1 MFAWDGSV
9 HRLSILVIRAHAP
22 VISLIAVEL
31 AVVRLKRALGRRSPP
46 LGSLPPDGLFK
57 GLTWAGDNHDQ
68 GLQLAKHHVDGTV
81 GAADEPATW
90 PARAGS
96 DSGALGE

>member
-1 MFAWDGSV
+1 MIGV
-9 HRLSILVIRAHAP
+9 
-22 VISLIAVEL
+22 
-31 AVVRLKRALGRRSPP
+31 LKHTLGWRGAP

-57 GLTWAGDNHDQ
+57 GLTRAGDNRNQ

>member
-1 MFAWDGSV
+1 MGAFIACQYLSYAPM
-9 HRLSILVIRAHAP
+9 RLSSR
-22 VISLIAVEL
+22 LIAVEL
-31 AVVRLKRALGRRSPP
+31 AVVRLKRAPGRRRPP
-46 LGSLPPDGLFK
+46 LGSLPPDGLVK

-68 GLQLAKHHVDGTV
+68 GLQLAKHPVDGTV

>member
-1 MFAWDGSV
+1 MIGV
-9 HRLSILVIRAHAP
+9 
-22 VISLIAVEL
+22 
-31 AVVRLKRALGRRSPP
+31 LKHTLGWRGAP
-46 LGSLPPDGLFK
+46 LGSLPPDDLFK
-57 GLTWAGDNHDQ
+57 GLIRAGDNHNQ

-81 GAADEPATW
+81 GAAGDPATW

>member
-1 MFAWDGSV
+1 M
-9 HRLSILVIRAHAP
+9 SILVIRAHAP

-31 AVVRLKRALGRRSPP
+31 AVVRLKRALGWRSAP
-46 LGSLPPDGLFK
+46 LGSLPPDGRFK
-57 GLTWAGDNHDQ
+57 GLTRAGDNRNQ

-81 GAADEPATW
+81 GAAGDPATW

-96 DSGALGE
+96 DSGAPGE

>member
-1 MFAWDGSV
+1 M
-9 HRLSILVIRAHAP
+9 SILVIRAHAP
-22 VISLIAVEL
+22 VISLTALEL
-31 AVVRLKRALGRRSPP
+31 AVVRLKRALRWRSAP

-57 GLTWAGDNHDQ
+57 GLTRAGDNRNQ
-68 GLQLAKHHVDGTV
+68 GLQLAKHPVDGTV
-81 GAADEPATW
+81 GAAGDPATW